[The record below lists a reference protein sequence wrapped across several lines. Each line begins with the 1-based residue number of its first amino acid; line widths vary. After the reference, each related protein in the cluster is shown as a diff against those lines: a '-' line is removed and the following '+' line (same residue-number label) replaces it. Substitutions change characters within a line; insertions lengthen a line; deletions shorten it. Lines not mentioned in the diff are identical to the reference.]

1 MQAFLNFDRLTSL
14 DERYWVIDGVTV
26 FRRVKTSRSEALEAI
41 ILRNNKGAVN

>member
-26 FRRVKTSRSEALEAI
+26 FRRVKLPVQKPWRQSYFVYS
-41 ILRNNKGAVN
+41 K